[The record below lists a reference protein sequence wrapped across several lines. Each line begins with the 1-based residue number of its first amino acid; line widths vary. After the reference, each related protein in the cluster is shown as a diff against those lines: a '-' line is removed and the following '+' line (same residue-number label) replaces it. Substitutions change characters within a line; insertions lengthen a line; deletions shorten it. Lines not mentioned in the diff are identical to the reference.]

1 MKRTLVVATI
11 SVALVVGAAVI
22 PGSRTSIREFDADR
36 LAGLE
41 LGMWQAYYA
50 KERVRLFRLLV
61 ATLREQYHF
70 SWAVATSTA
79 FRLARAAARFSDLR
93 SGYDVVL
100 PDLTVAYQT
109 IRSHSDG
116 AFEPSAVARAELA
129 WWVARRVPG
138 DDTPANVGQLIAE
151 EYSEMYA
158 APVKDMAQSGLL
170 RAQAAALRDAEASRP
185 DWPTIE
191 RLLQES
197 YRTLHTSLHVDEKAH
212 DRSTSSR
219 QHADSP

>member
-197 YRTLHTSLHVDEKAH
+197 YRTLHTSLHVDEKAN